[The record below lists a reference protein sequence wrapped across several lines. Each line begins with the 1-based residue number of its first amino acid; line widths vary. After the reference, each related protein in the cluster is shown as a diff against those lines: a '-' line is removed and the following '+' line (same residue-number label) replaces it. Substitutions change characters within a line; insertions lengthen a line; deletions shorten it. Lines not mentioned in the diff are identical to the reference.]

1 MGAQDTEEKMRLIRT
16 RLSLSNIT
24 ECYMGRKLKEDA
36 NVIRLQLSFLRNIST
51 TLSIGFNL
59 N

>member
-1 MGAQDTEEKMRLIRT
+1 MGARDMEEKMKLIPT

-24 ECYMGRKLKEDA
+24 ECYMGRKLKEVA
-36 NVIRLQLSFLRNIST
+36 NVILLQLSFLRNIST

>member
-1 MGAQDTEEKMRLIRT
+1 MGAQDMEEKMKLIRS

-24 ECYMGRKLKEDA
+24 ECYTGRKLKEVA
-36 NVIRLQLSFLRNIST
+36 NEIRLQLSFLRNIST